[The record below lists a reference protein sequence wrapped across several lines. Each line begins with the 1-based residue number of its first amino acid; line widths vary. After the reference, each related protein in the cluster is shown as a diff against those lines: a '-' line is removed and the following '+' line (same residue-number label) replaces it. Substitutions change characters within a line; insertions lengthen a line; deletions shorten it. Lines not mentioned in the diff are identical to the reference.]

1 MFDAREPLR
10 CLTRLVR
17 PWRLGRLL
25 AVLAV
30 IALALALGR
39 STAQPASG
47 YGSGQAGS
55 AAARP
60 EAQAPDDARI
70 LRGLAAQSD
79 ADPVIAAAGDIACD
93 PQFQFFNGGV
103 GSSTY
108 CHEQYTSNLF
118 LSQSFAAILPL
129 GDIQYWCDGP
139 AAFDVSYNPTWGR
152 VRAITHPAT
161 GNHEYYTSG
170 GTGCDTT
177 GHGTG
182 YFNYFGA
189 SAGDPSK
196 GYYSY
201 DIGTWHLIALNTNCA
216 PVGGCGPGS
225 PQEQWLRND
234 LSTHQS
240 TCTLAYFHYP
250 LFSSKTP
257 LSASS
262 TFWKDL
268 YAAGADVVLSA
279 HVHNYERFA
288 AQTPT
293 GAYDPGHGIVEFV
306 VGTGGMSLE
315 GFPSTIAPNSQVRSR
330 SFGILTLTLHPTGY
344 GFQFIPDGRNGNT
357 FTDSGAGSCHGAPGA
372 SDTTPPTVSVSAPA
386 AGASV
391 GGTVALSA
399 AASDD
404 TGVDHVDFL
413 VNGTVVGTDS
423 SAPYGVAWDSKL
435 VADGPAAVSARAV
448 DAAGNAATSSSVSVT
463 VDNTA
468 PETTITSPA
477 PGSGAAVSFAFTASE
492 AGATFA
498 CSLDSAAFTSCA
510 SPTSYSGLASGSH
523 TFQVRATDTAGN
535 TDQTPAGQTWTT
547 SGGVLLLS
555 ADFETGSFGSPWT
568 VKTGADGSAA
578 VQTATVHGGAYAA
591 SFTETTTTGS
601 FAYAR
606 APLPSTQTTLTV
618 TGWFDVLQEGAAG
631 GNVPLLRLFDP
642 SGTRILSLYRQNQS
656 SDLVR
661 INDAS
666 TGTSTSGRM
675 PLGIWAQFSLK
686 VTVAGTSSTISLQLN
701 GTTIFASSAANL
713 GSTGIAAVQ
722 IGNETARQ
730 AGAVAVDD
738 LMVSP

>member
-93 PQFQFFNGGV
+93 PQFQYFNGGV

-129 GDIQYWCDGP
+129 GDIQYWCDGQ
-139 AAFDVSYNPTWGR
+139 AAFDASYHPTWGR
-152 VRAITHPAT
+152 FKGITHPAT

-189 SAGDPSK
+189 SAGDPSR

-201 DIGTWHLIALNTNCA
+201 DVGTWHLIALNTNCA

-306 VGTGGMSLE
+306 VG
-315 GFPSTIAPNSQVRSR
+315 
-330 SFGILTLTLHPTGY
+330 
-344 GFQFIPDGRNGNT
+344 
-357 FTDSGAGSCHGAPGA
+357 
-372 SDTTPPTVSVSAPA
+372 
-386 AGASV
+386 
-391 GGTVALSA
+391 
-399 AASDD
+399 
-404 TGVDHVDFL
+404 
-413 VNGTVVGTDS
+413 
-423 SAPYGVAWDSKL
+423 
-435 VADGPAAVSARAV
+435 
-448 DAAGNAATSSSVSVT
+448 NAATQPRRQLRHP
-463 VDNTA
+463 DA
-468 PETTITSPA
+468 DSPSDRVRLPVH
-477 PGSGAAVSFAFTASE
+477 PGRSQRQHVHRFGCGIVPQRARRVGYDAADGECECAAVRGE
-492 AGATFA
+492 RGW
-498 CSLDSAAFTSCA
+498 DG
-510 SPTSYSGLASGSH
+510 GLERGGERRYRRRS
-523 TFQVRATDTAGN
+523 RRL
-535 TDQTPAGQTWTT
+535 PGQR
-547 SGGVLLLS
+547 
-555 ADFETGSFGSPWT
+555 
-568 VKTGADGSAA
+568 DGRR
-578 VQTATVHGGAYAA
+578 H
-591 SFTETTTTGS
+591 
-601 FAYAR
+601 
-606 APLPSTQTTLTV
+606 
-618 TGWFDVLQEGAAG
+618 
-631 GNVPLLRLFDP
+631 
-642 SGTRILSLYRQNQS
+642 
-656 SDLVR
+656 
-661 INDAS
+661 
-666 TGTSTSGRM
+666 
-675 PLGIWAQFSLK
+675 
-686 VTVAGTSSTISLQLN
+686 
-701 GTTIFASSAANL
+701 
-713 GSTGIAAVQ
+713 
-722 IGNETARQ
+722 
-730 AGAVAVDD
+730 
-738 LMVSP
+738 

>member
-315 GFPSTIAPNSQVRSR
+315 GFPSTIAPNSR
-330 SFGILTLTLHPTGY
+330 
-344 GFQFIPDGRNGNT
+344 
-357 FTDSGAGSCHGAPGA
+357 GA
-372 SDTTPPTVSVSAPA
+372 SGSPQ
-386 AGASV
+386 ASV
-391 GGTVALSA
+391 ANST
-399 AASDD
+399 
-404 TGVDHVDFL
+404 
-413 VNGTVVGTDS
+413 
-423 SAPYGVAWDSKL
+423 
-435 VADGPAAVSARAV
+435 
-448 DAAGNAATSSSVSVT
+448 AATSAVP
-463 VDNTA
+463 NAA
-468 PETTITSPA
+468 PTDRENCTEAAAAPSICGPATLCTLICTDTCTSR
-477 PGSGAAVSFAFTASE
+477 TASSSSRTV
-492 AGATFA
+492 ATA
-498 CSLDSAAFTSCA
+498 TR
-510 SPTSYSGLASGSH
+510 SPIR
-523 TFQVRATDTAGN
+523 VRDRATAR
-535 TDQTPAGQTWTT
+535 PA
-547 SGGVLLLS
+547 
-555 ADFETGSFGSPWT
+555 
-568 VKTGADGSAA
+568 
-578 VQTATVHGGAYAA
+578 
-591 SFTETTTTGS
+591 
-601 FAYAR
+601 R
-606 APLPSTQTTLTV
+606 
-618 TGWFDVLQEGAAG
+618 
-631 GNVPLLRLFDP
+631 
-642 SGTRILSLYRQNQS
+642 RIR
-656 SDLVR
+656 R
-661 INDAS
+661 
-666 TGTSTSGRM
+666 R
-675 PLGIWAQFSLK
+675 
-686 VTVAGTSSTISLQLN
+686 
-701 GTTIFASSAANL
+701 
-713 GSTGIAAVQ
+713 
-722 IGNETARQ
+722 RR
-730 AGAVAVDD
+730 
-738 LMVSP
+738 